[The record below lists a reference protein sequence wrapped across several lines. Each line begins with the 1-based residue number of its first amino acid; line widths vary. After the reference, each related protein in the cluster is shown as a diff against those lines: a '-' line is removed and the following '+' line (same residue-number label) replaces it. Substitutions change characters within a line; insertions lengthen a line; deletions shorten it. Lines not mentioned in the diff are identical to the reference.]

1 MLDAA
6 LIHAVHAATGNGAVF
21 QTSTLEALLHGAYQ
35 GDVTVAELARRG
47 DLGLGTFDALDGEL
61 IAVDGVV
68 HRAAADGSVAPAGP
82 DRRCPFAVITRFV
95 PRVERAVGALDF
107 DALLEVLDG
116 DVPRAGVC
124 SAVRLDGRFDHV
136 RLRSVP
142 AQRPPWRTLD
152 EVLAEQ
158 HTFEASDV
166 EGTVVGFRFLPS
178 AAGLDFPGFHLHF
191 IRADRRFG
199 GHMLS
204 CRTRAVR
211 ARLDFDADLDLEL
224 PPGVQ
229 LPDGDGELQTLE
241 RLERDP
247 PRPSRARDR

>member
-6 LIHAVHAATGNGAVF
+6 LIHAVHAATGGGAVF
-21 QTSTLEALLHGAYQ
+21 QTSTLEALLHGAYE

-68 HRAAADGSVAPAGP
+68 HRAAADGTVAPAEP
-82 DRRCPFAVITRFV
+82 DRRCPFAVVTRFA
-95 PRVERAVGALDF
+95 PRVERELGTLDF
-107 DALLEVLDG
+107 DALLAVLDR
-116 DVPRAGVC
+116 DVPRTGVC
-124 SAVRLDGRFDHV
+124 TAVRLDGRFEHLH
-136 RLRSVP
+136 LRSVP
-142 AQRPPWRTLD
+142 SQRRPWRTLD

-158 HTFEASDV
+158 RTFDASDV

-199 GHMLS
+199 GHVLS
-204 CRTRAVR
+204 CRTAAVR

-229 LPDGDGELQTLE
+229 LPAGNGGLDGLAELE
-241 RLERDP
+241 RE
-247 PRPSRARDR
+247 

>member
-21 QTSTLEALLHGAYQ
+21 QTSTLEALLHGAYE

-68 HRAAADGSVAPAGP
+68 YRAAADGAVAPAEP
-82 DRRCPFAVITRFV
+82 DRHCPFAVVTRFHA
-95 PRVERAVGALDF
+95 RVEKTVGALDF
-107 DALLEVLDG
+107 DALLQVLDR
-116 DVPRAGVC
+116 DVPCAGVC
-124 SAVRLDGRFDHV
+124 AAVRLDGRFEHV

-158 HTFEASDV
+158 RVFEASDV
-166 EGTVVGFRFLPS
+166 EGTVVGFRFLPG

-199 GHMLS
+199 GHLLS

-211 ARLDFDADLDLEL
+211 ATLDFDADLDLEL
-224 PPGVQ
+224 PPGVR
-229 LPDGDGELQTLE
+229 LPAGDEDLE
-241 RLERDP
+241 GLAALERD
-247 PRPSRARDR
+247 D